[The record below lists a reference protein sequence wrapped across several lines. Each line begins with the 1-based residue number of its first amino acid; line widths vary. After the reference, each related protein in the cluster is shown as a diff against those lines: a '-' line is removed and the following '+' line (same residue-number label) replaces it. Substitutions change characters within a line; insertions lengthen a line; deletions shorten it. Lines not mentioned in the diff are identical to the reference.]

1 MPNPKSIRLRIPG
14 ESFWATQYHDLPA
27 DQAEIN
33 NHLLTNQYAYG
44 DRVEFD
50 EDRNVVR
57 LVKTA
62 DEVRKEQE
70 ADNGK

>member
-1 MPNPKSIRLRIPG
+1 MANPKNIRLRIPG
-14 ESFWATQYHDLPA
+14 ESFWATQYDDLPA
-27 DQAEIN
+27 NQAEIK
-33 NHLLTNQYAYG
+33 NHLFTNQYAYG

-70 ADNGK
+70 ADRG